1 MSRVGK
7 AVDVGFLGC
16 GNVGCGVWRL
26 LEGFG
31 EELKHRSDLS
41 FHVKKVLVRDQDKS
55 RGIQFPAGVL
65 TDNVD
70 DVLDDPDISIVVE
83 FLGGESPAYEWM
95 SRALEAGKTVV
106 TANKVAF
113 ALHWHS
119 LQKAAKES
127 GAGLYYEAAVCGAIP
142 IIHSLE
148 ESLQANRIDK
158 IYGIVNGTTN
168 YILTRMSKNSESYGD
183 VLREAQR
190 LGLAEPDPAADV
202 EGLDAAY
209 KLSVLASLAFHGR
222 VPFENVYVEGITGVQ
237 AEDVRCGLEL
247 GYTLKL
253 LAIAKR
259 DGLAVETRVH
269 PTFIN
274 SEHPLA
280 NVSGSFNAVFL
291 KGHACQDMMF
301 LGRGAGDMPTASA
314 IVSDLVRAA
323 TAQKHLY
330 PTFDNAPNPAVALQ
344 RNVDWQ
350 CPFYIRLLA
359 KDEPGVLSQVA
370 KAFADQGVSI
380 AAMQQK
386 GERQDGRVTMVVITH
401 MAHEKAMQEA
411 VSAIPAEAATL
422 ESMIRVEAG

>member
-1 MSRVGK
+1 MEKTVK
-7 AVDVGFLGC
+7 IGFLGC
-16 GNVGCGVWRL
+16 GNVGGGVWRL
-26 LEGFG
+26 LEGFAR
-31 EELKHRSDLS
+31 EIEHRTDLR
-41 FHVKKVLVRDQDKS
+41 FEVKKVLVRDSEKS
-55 RGIQFPAGVL
+55 RGIDFPAGVL
-65 TDNVD
+65 TENVD
-70 DVLDDPDISIVVE
+70 DVLDDPDISVVAE
-83 FLGGESPAYEWM
+83 FLGGEEPAYSWM
-95 SRALEAGKTVV
+95 LRALSCGKTVV

-119 LQKAAKES
+119 LQKAAKEH

-168 YILTRMSKNSESYGD
+168 YILTRMSKNQEDYD
-183 VLREAQR
+183 AVLREAQR
-190 LGLAEPDPAADV
+190 LVLAEPDPAADV

-209 KLSVLASLAFHGR
+209 KLSILASLAFHGR
-222 VPFENVYVEGITGVQ
+222 VPFENVYVEGITKVS
-237 AEDVRCGLEL
+237 AEDVRCGQEL

-259 DGLAVETRVH
+259 DGLTVETRVH
-269 PTFIN
+269 PTFIQ
-274 SEHPLA
+274 SDHPLA

-291 KGHACQDMMF
+291 RGHACDEMMF

-323 TAQKHLY
+323 AAQKHLY
-330 PTFDNAPNPAVALQ
+330 PTFENELAPTTPLQKNA
-344 RNVDWQ
+344 DWH

-359 KDEPGVLSQVA
+359 KDAPGVLSQIA
-370 KAFADQGVSI
+370 KAFADQGISI

-386 GERQDGRVTMVVITH
+386 GQRADGWVTMVVITH
-401 MAHEKAMQEA
+401 SAGEKSMQQA
-411 VSAIPAEAATL
+411 LRGISQDIATL
-422 ESMIRVEAG
+422 ESMIRVEEE

>member
-1 MSRVGK
+1 MIKMDETVK
-7 AVDVGFLGC
+7 VGFLGC
-16 GNVGCGVWRL
+16 GNVGGGVWRL
-26 LEGFG
+26 LESFATDM
-31 EELKHRSDLS
+31 EHRTGKR
-41 FHVKKVLVRDQDKS
+41 FQVKKVLVRDTSKD
-55 RGIQFPAGVL
+55 RGIVFPEGIL
-65 TDNVD
+65 TSCVEE
-70 DVLDDPDISIVVE
+70 VLDDPEISIVIE
-83 FLGGESPAYEWM
+83 FLGGEEPAYSWM
-95 SRALEAGKTVV
+95 LRALRAGKTVV

-168 YILTRMSKNSESYGD
+168 YILTRMSKNQEAYEV
-183 VLREAQR
+183 VLRDAQR

-209 KLSVLASLAFHGR
+209 KLSILASLAFHGR
-222 VPFENVYVEGITGVQ
+222 VPFENVYVEGITQVS
-237 AEDVRCGLEL
+237 AEDVRCGQEL

-259 DGLAVETRVH
+259 NGLKVETRVH
-269 PTFIN
+269 PTFIR

-291 KGHACQDMMF
+291 HGHACQDMMF

-323 TAQKHLY
+323 STQKHLY
-330 PTFDNAPNPAVALQ
+330 PTFENELAPTTPLEKNA
-344 RNVDWQ
+344 DWH

-359 KDEPGVLSQVA
+359 KDSPGVLSQIA
-370 KAFADQGVSI
+370 KVFADQGISI

-386 GERQDGRVTMVVITH
+386 GEGRDGWVTMVVITH
-401 MAHEKAMQEA
+401 SAGEKAMQQA
-411 VSAIPAEAATL
+411 VMQMNSDIATV
-422 ESMIRVEAG
+422 ESLIRVEEE

>member
-1 MSRVGK
+1 MEKIVC
-7 AVDVGFLGC
+7 VGFLGC
-16 GNVGCGVWRL
+16 GNVGSGVWRL
-26 LEGFG
+26 LENFG
-31 EELKHRSDLS
+31 QEMKHRTDLS
-41 FHVKKVLVRDQDKS
+41 FYVKKILVRDLAKE
-55 RGIQFPAGVL
+55 RGIAFPEGVL
-65 TDNVD
+65 TQRVE
-70 DVLDDPDISIVVE
+70 DVLEDPEISIVIE
-83 FLGGESPAYEWM
+83 FLGGEEPAYAWM
-95 SRALEAGKTVV
+95 QQALSQGKTVI

-113 ALHWHS
+113 ALHWHA

-168 YILTRMSKNSESYGD
+168 YILTRMSKSNEPYEE

-209 KLSVLASLAFHGR
+209 KLSILASLAFHGR
-222 VPFENVYVEGITGVQ
+222 VPFESVYVEGITAIR

-259 DGLAVETRVH
+259 KGMEVETRVH
-269 PTFIN
+269 PTFIK
-274 SEHPLA
+274 SDHPLA

-291 KGHACQDMMF
+291 KGHACQEMMF

-330 PTFDNAPNPAVALQ
+330 PTFDNALCPAVALR
-344 RNVDWQ
+344 RNMDWR
-350 CPFYIRLLA
+350 CPFYIRLVA
-359 KDEPGVLSQVA
+359 KDAPGVLSQVA
-370 KAFADQGVSI
+370 GAFAEQGVSI

-386 GERQDGRVTMVVITH
+386 EERQDGWVTMVLITH
-401 MAHEKAMQEA
+401 SAYEKAMQDALKKISPECA
-411 VSAIPAEAATL
+411 VV
-422 ESMIRVEAG
+422 ESVIRVEEE

>member
-1 MSRVGK
+1 MEKIVK
-7 AVDVGFLGC
+7 IGFLGC
-16 GNVGCGVWRL
+16 GNVGGGVWRL

-31 EELKHRSDLS
+31 QELAHRAELR
-41 FHVKKVLVRDQDKS
+41 FEVKKVLVRDMVKD
-55 RGIQFPAGVL
+55 RGISFPPGVV
-65 TDNVD
+65 TDRAEE
-70 DVLDDPDISIVVE
+70 VLEDPEISIVIE
-83 FLGGESPAYEWM
+83 FLGGEQPAYDWM
-95 SRALEAGKTVV
+95 KRALTNGKTVV

-119 LQKAAKES
+119 LQKVAQEH

-168 YILTRMSKNSESYGD
+168 YILTRMSKNNEAYEA

-209 KLSVLASLAFHGR
+209 KLSILASLAFHGR
-222 VPFENVYVEGITGVQ
+222 VPFENVYVEGITHVN
-237 AEDVRCGLEL
+237 AEDVRCGQEL

-259 DGLAVETRVH
+259 KGLQVETRVH
-269 PTFIN
+269 PTFIR
-274 SEHPLA
+274 SDHPLA

-291 KGHACQDMMF
+291 HGHACQDMMF

-314 IVSDLVRAA
+314 IVSDVVRAA
-323 TAQKHLY
+323 STQKHLY
-330 PTFDNAPNPAVALQ
+330 PTFENELNPTVALE
-344 RNVDWQ
+344 RNMDWH
-350 CPFYIRLLA
+350 CPFYIRLYA
-359 KDEPGVLSQVA
+359 KDEPGVLSQIA
-370 KAFADQGVSI
+370 KAFADEGVSI

-386 GERQDGRVTMVVITH
+386 GEQREGRVPMVVITH
-401 MAHEKAMQEA
+401 RAGEQAMQEA
-411 VSAIPAEAATL
+411 LKRIPAFVATL
-422 ESMIRVEAG
+422 ESMIRVEEE

>member
-1 MSRVGK
+1 MQKV
-7 AVDVGFLGC
+7 VNVGFLGC
-16 GNVGCGVWRL
+16 GNVGGGVWRL
-26 LEGFG
+26 LDNFA
-31 EELKHRSDLS
+31 EEIAHRTDLR
-41 FHVKKVLVRDQDKS
+41 FCVKKVLVRDMGKD
-55 RGIQFPAGVL
+55 RGIVFPAGVL
-65 TDNVD
+65 TDSVD
-70 DVLDDPDISIVVE
+70 EVLGDPDISVVIE
-83 FLGGESPAYEWM
+83 FLGGEEPAYSWM
-95 SRALEAGKTVV
+95 RRALGAGKTVV

-119 LQKAAKES
+119 LQRAAKES

-148 ESLQANRIDK
+148 ESLQANRINQ

-168 YILTRMSKNSESYGD
+168 YILTRMSKNNEEYETA
-183 VLREAQR
+183 LEQAQQ

-209 KLSVLASLAFHGR
+209 KLSILASLAFHGR
-222 VPFENVYVEGITGVQ
+222 VPFENVYVEGITRVSV
-237 AEDVRCGLEL
+237 EDVRCGQEL

-269 PTFIN
+269 PTFIR
-274 SEHPLA
+274 SDHPLA

-291 KGHACQDMMF
+291 KGHACQEMMF

-323 TAQKHLY
+323 SAQKHLY
-330 PTFDNAPNPAVALQ
+330 PTFENELNPTVSLQ
-344 RNVDWQ
+344 KSTDWH

-359 KDEPGVLSQVA
+359 KDEPGVLSQIA

-386 GERQDGRVTMVVITH
+386 GEGKDGHVTMVVITH
-401 MAHEKAMQEA
+401 SAGEKAMQEA
-411 VSAIPAEAATL
+411 IGSIDREIATL
-422 ESMIRVEAG
+422 ESMIRVEES